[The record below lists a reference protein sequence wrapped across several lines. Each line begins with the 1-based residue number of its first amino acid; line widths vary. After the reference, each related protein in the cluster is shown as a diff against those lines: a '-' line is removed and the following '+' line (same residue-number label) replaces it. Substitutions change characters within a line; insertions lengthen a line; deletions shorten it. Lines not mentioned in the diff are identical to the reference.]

1 MSMIEIKNLK
11 KSFDNLEVLK
21 SIDFHV
27 DKGEVITLI
36 GASGSGKS
44 TLLRCINLL
53 EIPDGGE
60 IFPPS
65 IACSRKAPIKAFAA
79 RIKSFLHSEQSSP
92 WLHRK
97 SVVLL
102 ICNAIQ
108 SDSIPGRIEEHSQ
121 NEK

>member
-44 TLLRCINLL
+44 
-53 EIPDGGE
+53 
-60 IFPPS
+60 S
-65 IACSRKAPIKAFAA
+65 CSDVSTFWRFLTAE
-79 RIKSFLHSEQSSP
+79 KS
-92 WLHRK
+92 
-97 SVVLL
+97 
-102 ICNAIQ
+102 
-108 SDSIPGRIEEHSQ
+108 
-121 NEK
+121 